1 MSTSF
6 PVKLRGFQFVK
17 LHTMTLYQKLNSL
30 PIFQIFFCQFLFNF
44 VYGQT
49 FMYTLKFIPYYKMVL
64 YKISCGVLFLFTDS
78 PRRRWRKAI
87 QKVLKKPAVESYERN
102 VYTKK
107 VSFKKNLALVS
118 KSVFASLFFSQLF
131 QKFQKQ
137 QSEVFCRKRSS

>member
-1 MSTSF
+1 
-6 PVKLRGFQFVK
+6 
-17 LHTMTLYQKLNSL
+17 
-30 PIFQIFFCQFLFNF
+30 
-44 VYGQT
+44 
-49 FMYTLKFIPYYKMVL
+49 MVL
-64 YKISCGVLFLFTDS
+64 YKISCSVLFLFTDS